1 MKRRTDVIT
10 HLRTHWPPGDAVQ
23 FTGPDATG
31 SLDKQPEGGK
41 GTGGRKTKRGGT
53 RPPGRSF
60 KLRAARPAVR
70 CTYFSLEKLEEA
82 GMLEMRD
89 LVGSEACSSVSLQ
102 GYFGLSI
109 HLSPPN
115 LTVRAFHHH
124 SGMDHRCCPS
134 HAIHRFAPSWH
145 ILPVQLCAAASL
157 WSRVWPSA
165 HRFLQLP
172 RDSLGVS
179 TASSSANWDCRSP
192 TWQPVISLSSQC
204 CTSNL
209 SAERNISTENPVEIM
224 TYYLLRVLNSP
235 IPTSEETPL
244 FTEAKA
250 SSFPMA
256 AMFGCWIYTFSSTVI
271 FKCPLSL
278 QAGQSLMCFLPSL
291 TVLPI
296 DTTSPPGPS
305 SCQPTHGSVVLESRY
320 IKEMQGCRPILE
332 AGSREGGLRAS
343 PSMVTWGEATE

>member
-115 LTVRAFHHH
+115 YPASSRCSAVEPLPSPSALTVRAFHHH

-134 HAIHRFAPSWH
+134 HAIHRTGTSCPCSS
-145 ILPVQLCAAASL
+145 V
-157 WSRVWPSA
+157 
-165 HRFLQLP
+165 LQLP
-172 RDSLGVS
+172 SGHGSGRRLTD
-179 TASSSANWDCRSP
+179 SSSFHGTLWVLALQVP
-192 TWQPVISLSSQC
+192 QQTGTVGHLPGSQ
-204 CTSNL
+204 
-209 SAERNISTENPVEIM
+209 
-224 TYYLLRVLNSP
+224 
-235 IPTSEETPL
+235 
-244 FTEAKA
+244 
-250 SSFPMA
+250 
-256 AMFGCWIYTFSSTVI
+256 
-271 FKCPLSL
+271 
-278 QAGQSLMCFLPSL
+278 
-291 TVLPI
+291 
-296 DTTSPPGPS
+296 
-305 SCQPTHGSVVLESRY
+305 
-320 IKEMQGCRPILE
+320 
-332 AGSREGGLRAS
+332 
-343 PSMVTWGEATE
+343 